1 MRYQWGPLLRDGGE
15 RRLNVAATRAK
26 HRLTLVS
33 SFSSHDVDP
42 DRLTKAG
49 AKMLADYLDYAGSG
63 GTVAAASGGL
73 DASELSSFEADVRD
87 RLAEC
92 GIIVVPQ
99 YGVGGYRVDFA
110 ATHPD
115 DGDRMVLAIEADGAS
130 YHRSG
135 SVRDRDRLR
144 SEHLRRLGWS
154 FHRIWS
160 TSWFHDP
167 ASEVAKLKDA
177 YTEAVDR
184 SDELTP
190 PRPDPAIEAG
200 PVVEAAADR
209 EPVAPVEGAASE
221 RVAAPVAERP
231 ALRPASSSEAGPRA
245 ISGLAESQVGEVG
258 QELAPREL
266 RR

>member
-1 MRYQWGPLLRDGGE
+1 
-15 RRLNVAATRAK
+15 
-26 HRLTLVS
+26 
-33 SFSSHDVDP
+33 
-42 DRLTKAG
+42 
-49 AKMLADYLDYAGSG
+49 
-63 GTVAAASGGL
+63 
-73 DASELSSFEADVRD
+73 
-87 RLAEC
+87 
-92 GIIVVPQ
+92 VPQ

-177 YTEAVDR
+177 YTEAVGKADEVTGPAR
-184 SDELTP
+184 PAAESVAGSAAGPADSAGPEPAGCEITGPELTEP
-190 PRPDPAIEAG
+190 EFTEPEFTEPA
-200 PVVEAAADR
+200 
-209 EPVAPVEGAASE
+209 APVEGAASE
-221 RVAAPVAERP
+221 RAAAPAAPIAPEV
-231 ALRPASSSEAGPRA
+231 LRPAPSSPPSLESGSAGSVGLAGSVGSAGSRRAITGPAGPAGPAGSAGSEA
-245 ISGLAESQVGEVG
+245 GEVG
-258 QELAPREL
+258 QELAPSEF

>member
-1 MRYQWGPLLRDGGE
+1 
-15 RRLNVAATRAK
+15 
-26 HRLTLVS
+26 
-33 SFSSHDVDP
+33 
-42 DRLTKAG
+42 
-49 AKMLADYLDYAGSG
+49 MLADYLDYAGFWRDRG
-63 GTVAAASGGL
+63 RRRRAGWMRA
-73 DASELSSFEADVRD
+73 ELSSFEADVRD

-184 SDELTP
+184 SDELT
-190 PRPDPAIEAG
+190 ATEARSG
-200 PVVEAAADR
+200 DR
-209 EPVAPVEGAASE
+209 G
-221 RVAAPVAERP
+221 
-231 ALRPASSSEAGPRA
+231 
-245 ISGLAESQVGEVG
+245 SG
-258 QELAPREL
+258 R
-266 RR
+266 